1 MLLEE
6 YGETNIQERHIRT
19 AQLQTPTLSMNE
31 KTFRKC

>member
-6 YGETNIQERHIRT
+6 YGKTNIQERHIRT
-19 AQLQTPTLSMNE
+19 AQLQTSMLSMNE

>member
-6 YGETNIQERHIRT
+6 YDETNIQERYTRT
-19 AQLQTPTLSMNE
+19 AQLQTSTLSMNE

>member
-6 YGETNIQERHIRT
+6 YGRINIQERHTRT
-19 AQLQTPTLSMNE
+19 AQLQTSTLSMNG

>member
-6 YGETNIQERHIRT
+6 YDETNIQERHTRT
-19 AQLQTPTLSMNE
+19 AQLPTSTLSMSE